1 MREAGREMFEHIVS
15 VVRYV
20 AGHALSH
27 SYARFCTKTG
37 QVQVNVEI
45 QQLVSDW
52 ASIRG
57 ISRLRGTNSNDL
69 EGSYPI

>member
-27 SYARFCTKTG
+27 SYARVCTKTG
-37 QVQVNVEI
+37 QVPVNVEI

-52 ASIRG
+52 AS
-57 ISRLRGTNSNDL
+57 
-69 EGSYPI
+69 